1 MNTIKCTQY
10 NEVLEGNLYLQVIPD
25 YYWFQYRIA
34 YDNLSMIIRDLEQ
47 IISPLLLLSLSENFI
62 YICLNIMHF
71 DNDTIYK

>member
-1 MNTIKCTQY
+1 MNTIKRTQY

-34 YDNLSMIIRDLEQ
+34 YDNLSMITRDLEQ
-47 IISPLLLLSLSENFI
+47 IISPLLLLSLTENFI

-71 DNDTIYK
+71 DNDIIYK